1 MMNEK
6 ALCTARELAI
16 GYGKTPL
23 LSDICLG
30 VQPGQIL
37 TLIGPNGAGK
47 STLLKTL
54 AGQLAP
60 MGGTVLLEGRNLA
73 DYTGTQRAQKLALMA
88 PHSRRM
94 ELTTC
99 FDFVSAGRYPYTG
112 RLGILSAEDRQQ
124 VHRALEL
131 VGAAHL
137 ADRDFN
143 RISDGQ
149 RQRILL
155 ARALCQ
161 QPEVIV
167 LDEPTSY
174 LDIRHKIELLDI
186 LREMTASRG
195 LSVVLSLHEVDLATK
210 LADVV
215 VLVKDNAIFR
225 CGAPE
230 DVLDDD
236 TIRQLYDIHDGSFNL
251 LLGSVEL
258 CGAAGEPRVFV
269 VPGEGRGAPCFRA
282 LQKRGLPFAAGIL
295 QRCDVDWAVAE
306 TLAARRYE
314 AESFSP
320 PAPDTLRAAVAAA
333 CSSAC
338 VVDSGAAIGPYNR
351 ENLELLRAAAGA
363 GVPVLTLRR
372 ERLESLEAARPFDTV
387 RALMDEAARLAA
399 GKGGGVCPSS
409 GAASGA
415 IAGTV

>member
-47 STLLKTL
+47 STLLRTL

-60 MGGTVLLEGRNLA
+60 MGGTVLLEGRSIA

-161 QPEVIV
+161 QPEVIMP
-167 LDEPTSY
+167 L
-174 LDIRHKIELLDI
+174 I
-186 LREMTASRG
+186 SRK
-195 LSVVLSLHEVDLATK
+195 EV
-210 LADVV
+210 
-215 VLVKDNAIFR
+215 
-225 CGAPE
+225 
-230 DVLDDD
+230 
-236 TIRQLYDIHDGSFNL
+236 
-251 LLGSVEL
+251 
-258 CGAAGEPRVFV
+258 
-269 VPGEGRGAPCFRA
+269 
-282 LQKRGLPFAAGIL
+282 
-295 QRCDVDWAVAE
+295 
-306 TLAARRYE
+306 
-314 AESFSP
+314 
-320 PAPDTLRAAVAAA
+320 
-333 CSSAC
+333 CSS
-338 VVDSGAAIGPYNR
+338 SR
-351 ENLELLRAAAGA
+351 
-363 GVPVLTLRR
+363 
-372 ERLESLEAARPFDTV
+372 
-387 RALMDEAARLAA
+387 
-399 GKGGGVCPSS
+399 K
-409 GAASGA
+409 
-415 IAGTV
+415 